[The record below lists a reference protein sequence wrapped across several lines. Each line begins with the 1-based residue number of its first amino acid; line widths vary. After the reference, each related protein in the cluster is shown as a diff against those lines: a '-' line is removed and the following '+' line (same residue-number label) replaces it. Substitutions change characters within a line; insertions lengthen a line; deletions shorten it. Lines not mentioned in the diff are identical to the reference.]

1 MLVVSSALSSDTLA
15 YAVSRSWMDGAS
27 LSLNGT
33 ASGSTDAL
41 VANSSAVVRTNDLT
55 YAIQRGS
62 HMFGAGI
69 SSNVVLSRG
78 QNTTV
83 TENVNYGFG
92 FGGGSGPVPRYELQ
106 MSALG
111 GNTTGSGLPSRTSMY
126 TAILSRHLSSHV
138 ALGLRAESGTM
149 VTPFG
154 FGNTKTSSIQL
165 QMNLNV

>member
-1 MLVVSSALSSDTLA
+1 
-15 YAVSRSWMDGAS
+15 
-27 LSLNGT
+27 
-33 ASGSTDAL
+33 
-41 VANSSAVVRTNDLT
+41 
-55 YAIQRGS
+55 
-62 HMFGAGI
+62 MFGAGI